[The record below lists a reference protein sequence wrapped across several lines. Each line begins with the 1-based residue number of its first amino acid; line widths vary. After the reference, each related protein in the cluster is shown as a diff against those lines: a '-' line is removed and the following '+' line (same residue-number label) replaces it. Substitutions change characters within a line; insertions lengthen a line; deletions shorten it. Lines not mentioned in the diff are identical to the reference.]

1 MPSSGRHFLPIA
13 RTTPGWGL
21 TAIKNRLWSFEK
33 GRRTTPPFSMRKNGI
48 HSRGFRSRETP
59 KEGRF
64 AASAAPTSPTARLTR
79 FNADI
84 GAA

>member
-33 GRRTTPPFSMRKNGI
+33 GRRTTPPFSFPQTI
-48 HSRGFRSRETP
+48 P
-59 KEGRF
+59 EGVRF
-64 AASAAPTSPTARLTR
+64 VARDGVTGR
-79 FNADI
+79 NA
-84 GAA
+84 GMPR